1 MARTDFTEAN
11 GYILEEQGSAVI
23 QDLIANSAVERFA
36 RREVMASRTKTVP
49 RFVADAPQI
58 VAEGAEIPEATAT
71 LDEIVLTARK
81 FAQIMHV
88 SEEDLNDNLV
98 DVLTASKR
106 EWASRFARK
115 FDNACLGVSVAE
127 DGTDTAP
134 YRSLYRAMQQVPF
147 NTNNLITTGG
157 ALSYDDLNNALGVVE
172 DSSKY
177 DAANTV
183 WMAHPKMLKEIR
195 GMVKGNSDLVLPD
208 PLAGTP
214 GSLFGF
220 PLVVSYGA
228 AVSTAASA
236 APAGNPLLIVGN
248 RNMLINGV
256 RGGVESVVSR
266 DAEFTKDG
274 VLLKTRIRRG
284 FQVADVDAFAIIE
297 KTAQEELNNAKQT
310 IR

>member
-11 GYILEEQGSAVI
+11 GYILEEQGSTVI

-49 RFVADAPQI
+49 RFLSDAPQV
-58 VAEGAEIPEATAT
+58 VAEGGTIPEASAT

-81 FAQIMHV
+81 YAQIMHV

-98 DVLTASKR
+98 DVLTVYKR
-106 EWASRFARK
+106 EWASRWARK
-115 FDNACLGVSVAE
+115 FDNACLGVTAAG
-127 DGTDTAP
+127 DGDDGQPFT
-134 YRSLYRAMQQVPF
+134 SLYRAVSPGSAGA
-147 NTNNLITTGG
+147 NLIQTGG
-157 ALSYDDLNNALGVVE
+157 ALSYDDLNNALGIVE
-172 DSSKY
+172 DSSKF

-214 GSLFGF
+214 GSLFGY

-228 AVSTAASA
+228 ATSTAATD
-236 APAGNPLLIVGN
+236 APAGNALLIVGN
-248 RNMLINGV
+248 RQMLINGV
-256 RGGVESVVSR
+256 RGGVESAVSR

-284 FQVADVDAFAIIE
+284 FAVADADAFAIVE
-297 KTAQEELNNAKQT
+297 KTNA
-310 IR
+310 

>member
-1 MARTDFTEAN
+1 MARTDLTEAN
-11 GYILEEQGSAVI
+11 GYILEEQGSNVI

-36 RREVMASRTKTVP
+36 RRENMASRTKTVP
-49 RFVADAPQI
+49 RFVSDAPQV
-58 VAEGAEIPEATAT
+58 VAEGGTIPEASAT

-81 FAQIMHV
+81 YAQIMHV
-88 SEEDLNDNLV
+88 SEEDLNDSLP
-98 DVLTASKR
+98 DVLTVYKR
-106 EWASRFARK
+106 EWASRWARK
-115 FDNACLGVSVAE
+115 FDNACLGVTAAG
-127 DGTDTAP
+127 DGDDGQPFT
-134 YRSLYRAMQQVPF
+134 SLYRAVATSPTAPVSQIIQ
-147 NTNNLITTGG
+147 TGG
-157 ALSYDDLNNALGVVE
+157 AMSYEDLNNALGFAE
-172 DSSKY
+172 NSKKF

-214 GSLFGF
+214 GSLFGY

-228 AVSTAASA
+228 ATSA
-236 APAGNPLLIVGN
+236 AATDSPAGNALLIVGN
-248 RNMLINGV
+248 RQMLINGV

-284 FQVADVDAFAIIE
+284 FAVADADAFAIVE
-297 KTAQEELNNAKQT
+297 KTA
-310 IR
+310 

>member
-11 GYILEEQGSAVI
+11 GYILEEQGSTVI
-23 QDLIANSAVERFA
+23 QDLVANSAVERFA

-49 RFVADAPQI
+49 RFLSDAPQV
-58 VAEGAEIPEATAT
+58 VAEGGTIPEASAT

-81 FAQIMHV
+81 YAQIMHV

-98 DVLTASKR
+98 DVLTVYKR
-106 EWASRFARK
+106 EWASRWARK
-115 FDNACLGVSVAE
+115 FDNACLGVTAAG
-127 DGTDTAP
+127 DGDDGQPFT
-134 YRSLYRAMQQVPF
+134 SLYRAVSPGSAG
-147 NTNNLITTGG
+147 TNLIQTGG
-157 ALSYDDLNNALGVVE
+157 ALTYAQLNNALGIAE
-172 DSSKY
+172 DSSKF

-195 GMVKGNSDLVLPD
+195 GMVKGNNDLVLPD

-214 GSLFGF
+214 GSLFGY

-228 AVSTAASA
+228 ATSAAA
-236 APAGNPLLIVGN
+236 TDAPAGNALLIVGN
-248 RNMLINGV
+248 RQMLINGV
-256 RGGVESVVSR
+256 RGGVESAVSR

-284 FQVADVDAFAIIE
+284 FAVADADAFAIVE
-297 KTAQEELNNAKQT
+297 KTA
-310 IR
+310 

>member
-36 RREVMASRTKTVP
+36 RRETMASRTKTVP
-49 RFVADAPQI
+49 RFVTDAPQV
-58 VAEGAEIPEATAT
+58 VAEGATIPEASAT

-81 FAQIMHV
+81 YAQIMHV

-106 EWASRFARK
+106 EWASRWARK
-115 FDNACLGVSVAE
+115 FDNACLGVTAVG
-127 DGTDTAP
+127 DGDDGQP
-134 YRSLYRAMQQVPF
+134 FNSLYYSVTQYNSAS
-147 NTNNLITTGG
+147 NKIATAG
-157 ALSYDDLNNALGVVE
+157 ALTFEDISNALGLVE
-172 DSSKY
+172 SSSKF

-183 WMAHPKMLKEIR
+183 FMAHPKMLAHIR
-195 GMVKGNSDLVLPD
+195 AMVGANNEYVLPN
-208 PLAGTP
+208 PLDATP
-214 GSLFGF
+214 GSLLGY

-228 AVSTAASA
+228 ATSAAA
-236 APAGNPLLIVGN
+236 TDAPAGNPLLIVGN

-284 FQVADVDAFAIIE
+284 FAVADASAFAIVE
-297 KTAQEELNNAKQT
+297 KTSA
-310 IR
+310 

>member
-11 GYILEEQGSAVI
+11 GYILEEQGSTVI

-49 RFVADAPQI
+49 RFLSDAPQV
-58 VAEGAEIPEATAT
+58 VAEGGTIPEASAT

-81 FAQIMHV
+81 YAQIMHV

-98 DVLTASKR
+98 DVLTVYKR
-106 EWASRFARK
+106 EWASRWARK
-115 FDNACLGVSVAE
+115 FDNACLGVTAAA
-127 DGTDTAP
+127 DGDDGQPFT
-134 YRSLYRAMQQVPF
+134 SLYRAVSPGSAG
-147 NTNNLITTGG
+147 TNLIQTGG
-157 ALSYDDLNNALGVVE
+157 ALTYAQLNNALGIAE
-172 DSSKY
+172 DSSKF

-195 GMVKGNSDLVLPD
+195 GMVKGNNDLVLPD

-214 GSLFGF
+214 GSLFGY

-228 AVSTAASA
+228 ATSAAA
-236 APAGNPLLIVGN
+236 TDAPAGNALLIVGN
-248 RNMLINGV
+248 RQMLINGV
-256 RGGVESVVSR
+256 RGGVESAVSR

-284 FQVADVDAFAIIE
+284 FAVADADAFAIVE
-297 KTAQEELNNAKQT
+297 KTNA
-310 IR
+310 